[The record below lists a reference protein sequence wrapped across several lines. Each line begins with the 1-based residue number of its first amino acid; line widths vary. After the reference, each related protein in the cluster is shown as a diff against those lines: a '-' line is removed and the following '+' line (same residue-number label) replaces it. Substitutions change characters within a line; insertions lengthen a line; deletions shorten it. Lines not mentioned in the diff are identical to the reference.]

1 MITQIILVIAITL
14 SLLNI
19 YLIFYQKNTI
29 KTLLKTASR
38 RVYSSGKF
46 QIILLKILQEYYHEN
61 RDISKRNH
69 CQKLIEEI
77 EKTNKIIRRENE
89 ENSF

>member
-1 MITQIILVIAITL
+1 MKTIIILVIAIIL
-14 SLLNI
+14 SMINI
-19 YLIFYQKNTI
+19 YLIFYQKNAI
-29 KTLLKTASR
+29 KALLKIASS

-77 EKTNKIIRRENE
+77 EKNNKIIRRESE